1 MHVAVLGAGV
11 IGTTT
16 AWYLRE
22 AGYDVTVVERRG
34 GPGEET
40 SFANGGQISVSHAEP
55 WASPGAPGQLL
66 RWLFRSDAP
75 LRFRPRLDPHQWAWA
90 LRFLSECRSRRYARN
105 LETVVRLGLY
115 SRQCLSDL
123 RERTGIEYHQRREG
137 ILHFYTDPDVYAAAH
152 GPAARMRALGCERDV
167 IDVADAVAREPAL
180 GTLQPELR
188 GATWTPGDESGDAHI
203 FTRQLAGLA
212 GAAGV
217 RFLFNS
223 RVMGLE
229 TEAGA
234 VRRVRLNQA
243 GAFTH
248 LEADAVVVALGSFS
262 APLLRPQGIN
272 LPVYPARGYSVTV
285 PVRDPEQA
293 YTVSLIDDEYK
304 LVYSRLG
311 DELRVAGMAE
321 IDGWRQ
327 DIDPARCRQILDRL
341 AHCFPKAGHW
351 DQARFWA
358 GLRPA
363 TPSSVPF
370 VGATPWPGLYLN
382 TGHGTLGWTNA
393 CGSAALLSERIAGEM
408 GPLDLDYHG
417 R

>member
-22 AGYDVTVVERRG
+22 AGHDVTVIERQG
-34 GPGEET
+34 GPAQET

-55 WASPGAPGQLL
+55 WASPGAPTQLL
-66 RWLFRSDAP
+66 RWLFRPAAP
-75 LRFRPRLDPHQWAWA
+75 LRFRPRLDPHQWAWGV
-90 LRFLSECRSRRYARN
+90 RFLRECGSPRYARN

-115 SRQCLSDL
+115 SRACLAAL

-137 ILHFYTDPDVYAAAH
+137 ILHFYTDPDVYAGAH
-152 GPAARMRALGCERDV
+152 EPAARMRALGCEREV
-167 IDVADAVAREPAL
+167 IDVAEAVAREPAL
-180 GTLQPELR
+180 ARLQPWLK
-188 GATWTPGDESGDAHI
+188 GATWTPGDESGDARV
-203 FTRQLAGLA
+203 FTNQLAAKA
-212 GAAGV
+212 GAEGV
-217 RFLFNS
+217 RFLFDTH
-223 RVMGLE
+223 VMGFE
-229 TEAGA
+229 TRNKTVCG
-234 VRRVRLNQA
+234 VRLNQS
-243 GAFTH
+243 GAFTS
-248 LEADAVVVALGSFS
+248 LAADAVVVALGSFS
-262 APLLRPQGIN
+262 APLLRPLGLK

-285 PVRDPEQA
+285 PVRNPDHA

-327 DIDPARCRQILDRL
+327 DVDPARCQQILDRA
-341 AHCFPKAGHW
+341 AHCFPGAGHW

-358 GLRPA
+358 GLRPT

-370 VGATPWPGLYLN
+370 VGTTPWRGLYLN

-393 CGSAALLSERIAGEM
+393 CGSAALLTDRIAGAE
-408 GPLDLDYHG
+408 GLLRLDYHD

>member
-22 AGYDVTVVERRG
+22 AGHDVTVVERRG
-34 GPGEET
+34 GPAEET

-55 WASPGAPGQLL
+55 WASPGAPVQLL
-66 RWLFRSDAP
+66 RWLFRPDAP
-75 LRFRPRLDPHQWAWA
+75 LRFRPRLDPHQWAWG
-90 LRFLSECRSRRYARN
+90 LRFLRECRRNRYARN
-105 LETVVRLGLY
+105 LETVVRLGLH
-115 SRQCLSDL
+115 SRTCLADL
-123 RERTGIEYHQRREG
+123 RERTGIAYHQRREG
-137 ILHFYTDPDVYAAAH
+137 ILHFYTNRNVYAGAH
-152 GPAARMRALGCERDV
+152 EPAARMRALGCEREV
-167 IDVADAVAREPAL
+167 IDVAEAVAREPAL
-180 GTLQPELR
+180 AQVQPELE
-188 GATWTPGDESGDAHI
+188 GATWTPGDESGDAHV
-203 FTRQLAGLA
+203 FTTGLA
-212 GAAGV
+212 AIAEAQGV
-217 RFLFNS
+217 RFLFDTH
-223 RVMGLE
+223 VMGLE
-229 TEAGA
+229 TRGSA
-234 VRRVRLNQA
+234 VTGVRLNQA
-243 GAFTH
+243 GAFTS
-248 LEADAVVVALGSFS
+248 LAADAVVVALGSFS
-262 APLLRPQGIN
+262 APLLRPLGLN

-285 PVRDPEQA
+285 PVRDPECA

-341 AHCFPKAGHW
+341 AHCFPGAGHW

-358 GLRPA
+358 GLRPT

-370 VGATPWPGLYLN
+370 VGTTPWQGLYLN

-393 CGSAALLSERIAGEM
+393 CGSAALLRDRLAGEAA
-408 GPLDLDYHG
+408 GLELDYHG